1 MRISKG
7 LVGYLIGLT
16 VVFAVAMWFVSGGS
30 ISKTAAM
37 VATAL
42 AVFIAGHGLI
52 LLRKR
57 RRCA

>member
-1 MRISKG
+1 MKISRG

-30 ISKTAAM
+30 TSKTAAM

-42 AVFIAGHGLI
+42 AVLIAGYGLI
-52 LLRKR
+52 MLR
-57 RRCA
+57 RRTRR